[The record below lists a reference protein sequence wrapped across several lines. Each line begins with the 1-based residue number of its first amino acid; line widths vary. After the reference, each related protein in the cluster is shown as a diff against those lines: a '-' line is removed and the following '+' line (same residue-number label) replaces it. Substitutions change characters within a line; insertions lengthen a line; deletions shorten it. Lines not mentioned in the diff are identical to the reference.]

1 MPVPLIAAA
10 CLALPEAQDRPEDE
24 GQKNLA
30 AIREVLSQ
38 YPFNSRSSVQRSA
51 GSSAAPSQEVPR
63 PPAVS
68 LPGDHP
74 LLEPSP
80 YPYSHGVPITPNR
93 SSAQDLKVT
102 IPWKPPKPQALVPEE
117 PCPISTVANV
127 VDERG
132 WRAGGSPNRLAFS
145 FALVCS
151 SATVASRTRARASNS
166 NLSGPF
172 SACPLVP
179 LKGLT
184 TPPASSPRS
193 F

>member
-1 MPVPLIAAA
+1 MHPNHVMIAARWMILMPVPLIVAA
-10 CLALPEAQDRPEDE
+10 CLALPDAQDRPEDE

-51 GSSAAPSQEVPR
+51 GSSPAPSQEVPR

-80 YPYSHGVPITPNR
+80 YSYSRGVPITPNR

-117 PCPISTVANV
+117 PFRPVPPYFHPTPIKPDYPGTLRCVP
-127 VDERG
+127 DLY
-132 WRAGGSPNRLAFS
+132 GGQR
-145 FALVCS
+145 C
-151 SATVASRTRARASNS
+151 R
-166 NLSGPF
+166 
-172 SACPLVP
+172 
-179 LKGLT
+179 
-184 TPPASSPRS
+184 
-193 F
+193 